1 MAIYLGIGYFGSDI
15 SLEWDVT
22 MADALALPIAE
33 IAACLDQGKLKAR
46 ALAEAAIANHER
58 FGGNLMA
65 YSQWA
70 PEHARQ
76 CADAADAAFAVG
88 SRAGPLQGIPTSI
101 KDLFAVSGF
110 PTYAGSPKRLPQK
123 FEVDGPVIAALRRQL
138 ATVMGKTHMVEFAF
152 GGTGHNAHYGVPYNP
167 WDATAHRSPGGSS
180 SGAGV
185 SLCEG
190 SALLAFGSDTAA
202 SVRLPAAMTGNAGLK
217 ITKDRWSTDGIVPLS
232 FTFDTPGILARSM
245 ADAAF
250 SFAALDPHLGDSF
263 AYLRRVP
270 DGVDGIRIGVADSW
284 FWDGC
289 ENGIDAIVHAAI
301 DKLGHAGAVLKQQPF
316 AEAREAFAV
325 FSEGGVSAIELRAF
339 LDRELPDW
347 LNTIDPVNAPA
358 LKNAETLSAREYLSR
373 RLRLLAAAKTAAV
386 YFDEIDVIATPTV
399 MVSPHVL
406 SEETGA
412 EQFWARNR
420 KIVHNLAPVNYLGL
434 CAATLPVG
442 LDRIGMPVG
451 LQLIAKGGDDE
462 RLVAIACAAERV
474 LGTPREILGPPPMC
488 TG

>member
-1 MAIYLGIGYFGSDI
+1 
-15 SLEWDVT
+15 
-22 MADALALPIAE
+22 MADALSLPLAE
-33 IAACLDQGKLKAR
+33 IAARLDEGKLKAR
-46 ALAEAAIANHER
+46 ALAEAAIANHQR
-58 FGGNLMA
+58 FGGKLMA

-110 PTYAGSPKRLPQK
+110 PTYAGSPKHLPQK
-123 FEVDGPVIAALRRQL
+123 FEIDGPVVAALRRQL

-152 GGTGHNAHYGVPYNP
+152 GGTGHNTHYGAPYNP
-167 WDATAHRSPGGSS
+167 WDARAHRSPGGSS

-217 ITKDRWSTDGIVPLS
+217 ITKDRWSTEGIVPLS

-263 AYLRRVP
+263 AFLRRVP
-270 DGVDGIRIGVADSW
+270 DGVDGLRIGIADSW

-289 ENGIDAIVHAAI
+289 ENGIDGVVRAAI
-301 DKLGHAGAVLKQQPF
+301 DKLARAGAVVKETPLP
-316 AEAREAFAV
+316 EAREAFAV

-347 LNTIDPVNAPA
+347 LKTIDPVNAAA
-358 LKNAETLSAREYLSR
+358 LKNAETLSARDYLSR
-373 RLRLLAAAKTAAV
+373 RLRLIAAAKTAAAHFNDV
-386 YFDEIDVIATPTV
+386 DVIATPAV

-406 SEETGA
+406 SEETGP

-420 KIVHNLAPVNYLGL
+420 KIVHNLVPVNYLTL

-462 RLVAIACAAERV
+462 RLVLIACAVEGV
-474 LGTPREILGPPPMC
+474 LGLPRDIFGPPPMC
-488 TG
+488 AA

>member
-1 MAIYLGIGYFGSDI
+1 
-15 SLEWDVT
+15 

-33 IAACLDQGKLKAR
+33 IAARLAEGKFKAR
-46 ALAEAAIANHER
+46 ALVEAAIANHER
-58 FGGNLMA
+58 FGAKLMA
-65 YSQWA
+65 YSQWT
-70 PEHARQ
+70 PDYARR

-110 PTYAGSPKRLPQK
+110 ATYAGSPKRLPEK
-123 FEVDGPVIAALRRQL
+123 FEVDGPVVAALRRQL

-152 GGTGHNAHYGVPYNP
+152 GGTGHNAHYGAPVNP
-167 WDATAHRSPGGSS
+167 WDASAHRSPGGSS

-217 ITKDRWSTDGIVPLS
+217 ITKHRWSTEGIVPLS
-232 FTFDTPGILARSM
+232 FSFDTPGILARSM

-250 SFAALDPHLGDSF
+250 SFAALDPQLADPF
-263 AYLRRVP
+263 AFLRGVP
-270 DGVDGIRIGVADSW
+270 DGVDGIRIGIADSW

-289 ENGIDAIVHAAI
+289 ENGIDGVARAAI
-301 DKLGHAGAVLKQQPF
+301 DKLARAGAVLKDTPLP
-316 AEAREAFAV
+316 EAREAFAV

-347 LNTIDPVNAPA
+347 LATIDPVNAPA
-358 LKNAETLSAREYLSR
+358 LKHAENLSARDYLSR
-373 RLRLLAAAKTAAV
+373 RLRLIAAAKTAAAHFEEV
-386 YFDEIDVIATPTV
+386 DVIATPTV

-406 SEETGA
+406 ADETSP
-412 EQFWARNR
+412 EQFWVRNR
-420 KIVHNLAPVNYLGL
+420 AIVHNLVAVNYLGL
-434 CAATLPVG
+434 CATTLPVG

-451 LQLIAKGGDDE
+451 LQFIAKGGDDE

-474 LGTPREILGPPPMC
+474 LGTPREIIGAPPMC
-488 TG
+488 RS

>member
-1 MAIYLGIGYFGSDI
+1 
-15 SLEWDVT
+15 

-33 IAACLDQGKLKAR
+33 IAARLAEGKLKAR
-46 ALAEAAIANHER
+46 ALVETAIAHHER
-58 FGGNLMA
+58 FGSKLMA
-65 YSQWA
+65 YSRWA
-70 PEHARQ
+70 PAHARQ
-76 CADAADAAFAVG
+76 CADAADAAFAAG

-110 PTYAGSPKRLPQK
+110 ATYAGSPKRLPEK
-123 FEVDGPVIAALRRQL
+123 FEVDGPVVAALRRQL

-152 GGTGHNAHYGVPYNP
+152 GGTGHNAHYGAPVNP

-190 SALLAFGSDTAA
+190 STLLAFGSDTAA

-217 ITKDRWSTDGIVPLS
+217 ITKDRWSTEGIVPLS
-232 FTFDTPGILARSM
+232 FSFDTPGILARSM

-250 SFAALDPHLGDSF
+250 SFAALDPQLGDSF
-263 AYLRRVP
+263 AFLRRVP
-270 DGVDGIRIGVADSW
+270 EGIDGLRVGIAESW

-289 ENGIDAIVHAAI
+289 ENGIDEVVRAAL
-301 DKLGHAGAVLKQQPF
+301 DTLARLGAVLKDTPLP
-316 AEAREAFAV
+316 EAREAFAV

-339 LDRELPDW
+339 LDRELPEW

-358 LKNAETLSAREYLSR
+358 LKNAENLSARDYLDR
-373 RLRLLAAAKTAAV
+373 RLRLIAAAKTAAAH
-386 YFDEIDVIATPTV
+386 FDDVDVIATPTV
-399 MVSPHVL
+399 MFTPHVL
-406 SEETGA
+406 ADETGP
-412 EQFWARNR
+412 EEIWARNR
-420 KIVHNLAPVNYLGL
+420 KDAHNLVPVNYLGL

-442 LDRIGMPVG
+442 LDRLGLPVG

-462 RLVAIACAAERV
+462 RLVAVACAVESV
-474 LGTPREILGPPPMC
+474 LGTSRQIIGVPPMC
-488 TG
+488 KT